1 MLFFNLVP
9 DDKDIEYLPREMKES
24 RRFKLQYLFAST
36 PEG

>member
-1 MLFFNLVP
+1 MLFFNLVH

>member
-9 DDKDIEYLPREMKES
+9 DDKDIEYLPREMKENQ
-24 RRFKLQYLFAST
+24 RFRLQYLFAST

>member
-24 RRFKLQYLFAST
+24 WRFKLQYLSAYTS
-36 PEG
+36 EV